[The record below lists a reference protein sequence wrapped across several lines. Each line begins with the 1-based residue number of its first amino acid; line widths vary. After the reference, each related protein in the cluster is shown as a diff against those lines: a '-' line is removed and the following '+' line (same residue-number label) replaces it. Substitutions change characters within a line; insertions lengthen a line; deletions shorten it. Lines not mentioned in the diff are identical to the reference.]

1 MAFQNTRPSIARED
15 FEYAQEVIRK
25 LSDRTITAVK

>member
-25 LSDRTITAVK
+25 LSELLQQ

>member
-25 LSDRTITAVK
+25 LSEAVK